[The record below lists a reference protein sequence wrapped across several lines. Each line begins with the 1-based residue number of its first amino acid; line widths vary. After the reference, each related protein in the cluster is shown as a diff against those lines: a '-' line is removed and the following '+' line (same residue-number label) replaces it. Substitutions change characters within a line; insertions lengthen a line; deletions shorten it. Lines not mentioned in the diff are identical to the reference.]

1 MRQVTV
7 ASYAVGTHT
16 AAGGLDRRLHSQDR
30 QQACSVLTVPWT
42 FTPPPA
48 RCKNPASLAHLFPSR
63 GWKRVP
69 TVPDDQADSRW
80 LSQQTTTT
88 KTRRTEVP
96 GRPHLIS
103 HGAAHYL
110 CKVQP
115 PKGSKARVNGR
126 LQLGL
131 EDENSCGIPCRA
143 RSARRVCKERTTKLE
158 GSGRAREWNGSSREG
173 IHHFEAP

>member
-16 AAGGLDRRLHSQDR
+16 AAGGLERMDRRLHSQDR
-30 QQACSVLTVPWT
+30 QQACSVLTVGT
-42 FTPPPA
+42 LDLHSSTS
-48 RCKNPASLAHLFPSR
+48 SLQESCLACTSFPLE

-80 LSQQTTTT
+80 LSQETTTA
-88 KTRRTEVP
+88 KTRRTELP

-126 LQLGL
+126 LQLVL
-131 EDENSCGIPCRA
+131 EDENSLMWHP
-143 RSARRVCKERTTKLE
+143 V
-158 GSGRAREWNGSSREG
+158 SSPFRPATDDKTGGEREG
-173 IHHFEAP
+173 AGMEWKQPRRHPSF